1 MSSPPAKRKKHVDS
15 KYQAEW
21 SRFKMASSKKGPLFA
36 FCTVCNS
43 DIAGGGVYDVKRHC
57 DGVKHK
63 KSLQYG
69 SAQPSIS
76 SLMNSASKESLSSKV
91 LKSEVFLAK
100 FVAEHNLS
108 FSTADHF
115 TKLCKK
121 LFPDS
126 KKKKKKKEVTSQ
138 RSSPVL
144 ARKPLP
150 SLPMR

>member
-1 MSSPPAKRKKHVDS
+1 MSSTPAKRKKHVDS

-43 DIAGGGVYDVKRHC
+43 DINIAGGGVYDVKRHC

-63 KSLQYG
+63 KSLQCV

-91 LKSEVFLAK
+91 LKSEVFFGK

-121 LFPDS
+121 NVS
-126 KKKKKKKEVTSQ
+126 G
-138 RSSPVL
+138 
-144 ARKPLP
+144 
-150 SLPMR
+150 